1 MLEWGKLLRGL
12 KYQRNDFE
20 FHHFCFFFHRGKL
33 EARKLASDSLC
44 PNFTYATV
52 TLFISLHFAWDLT
65 WKGSSA
71 ENI

>member
-20 FHHFCFFFHRGKL
+20 FHQFCFCFHRRKL
-33 EARKLASDSLC
+33 EALKLASDSLC

-52 TLFISLHFAWDLT
+52 TLFISLHFVWDLT
-65 WKGSSA
+65 WKGSLA